1 MRNHA
6 HAATHRNQQAPW
18 QQLVALLLMVV
29 VPTLLIGMTRATTTF
44 AQFLLGLAAG
54 LGLVAGGVY
63 IYHLGKP
70 A

>member
-1 MRNHA
+1 MRNHE
-6 HAATHRNQQAPW
+6 HAATHRNQQALW

-29 VPTLLIGMTRATTTF
+29 VPTLLIGMSRATTTF
-44 AQFLLGLAAG
+44 AQVFLGLAAM